1 MPPRDEQFT
10 FAVVGRN
17 EAASLRYPLDE
28 VIARQPPVGRPD
40 EWFQRELDEAISQ
53 PLPAA

>member
-1 MPPRDEQFT
+1 
-10 FAVVGRN
+10 
-17 EAASLRYPLDE
+17 